1 MAVAS
6 LRHRDRP
13 AGPSDGGRQLNL
25 SSAAILAGI
34 AVDAWLL
41 AFIAIR
47 GRRPWL
53 QATYAACSLA
63 YLALGAAFVGTNE
76 RVLAALRDDVALGIV
91 LLAHALTA
99 ILVLGL
105 IHGETLPRR
114 RSVAFLLLVPVPL
127 LAYLAPIE
135 GWTAATAYEGNVLG
149 GFLVLCL
156 GVALAEAIYARY
168 SSRLLAPHSF
178 WLAVGVVALIV
189 AGPVYAYELEFLGEA
204 SLAGANLAS
213 PIALACFALVAV
225 QADPFKIAPRPAK
238 GGTKAGT
245 LPASDAIVFEE
256 NRPKYALRTA
266 HEESSSGRTTLI
278 LGRHA
283 PSMAAGGAGFAGLLP
298 GRHASLRA
306 LTTAS
311 EFLATSRGGLVVVED
326 LADLSALSEWP
337 PTIEAVVRLR
347 HVARDTGSTVVFSTS
362 RLTDAERRALRDLR
376 LPWWSLPDPAREIE
390 AILAQSFGN
399 GAARL
404 LASFSR
410 AHGLRPEEL
419 TTEHVPALEDFLTRA
434 LAELSG
440 VVAGTAGHGLR
451 TQLEAAASGL
461 RSFAAQSAEDVARG
475 KWPSRI
481 SSEAHPD
488 LLVTAAEYW
497 KGKEMEELFAA
508 ADTVG
513 EREPLF
519 ERARAVF
526 VEQLGDAGESLL
538 RTQLTH
544 IGKKPED
551 LDRSDLVQI
560 ADRASIDLESLAA
573 IVDIPQEKARIQKQI
588 DSIRERL
595 ELIVEEEQ

>member
-1 MAVAS
+1 M
-6 LRHRDRP
+6 
-13 AGPSDGGRQLNL
+13 
-25 SSAAILAGI
+25 
-34 AVDAWLL
+34 DAWLL

-53 QATYAACSLA
+53 QATYAACSVA

-76 RVLAALRDDVALGIV
+76 GVLAALRDDVALGIV

-114 RSVAFLLLVPVPL
+114 RSAAFLLLVPVPL

-135 GWTAATAYEGNVLG
+135 GWTAATAYEGNALG

-156 GVALAEAIYARY
+156 GIALAETIYARY
-168 SSRLLAPHSF
+168 SSRLLAAHSF
-178 WLAVGVVALIV
+178 WLGVGVVALIV

-204 SLAGANLAS
+204 PLAGANLAS

-225 QADPFKIAPRPAK
+225 QADPFSIAPRPSK
-238 GGTKAGT
+238 GRTKSGA
-245 LPASDAIVFEE
+245 LPPSDAIVFEE
-256 NRPKYALRTA
+256 VRPKYALRTA
-266 HEESSSGRTTLI
+266 HEESSGGRATLI
-278 LGRHA
+278 LGRSA
-283 PSMAAGGAGFAGLLP
+283 PPMTATGTRFATVLP
-298 GRHASLRA
+298 GRHASLKA

-311 EFLATSRGGLVVVED
+311 EFLASSPGGLVVVED
-326 LADLSALSEWP
+326 LANLSALSEWP
-337 PTIEAVVRLR
+337 PTIETVVRLR
-347 HVARDTGSTVVFSTS
+347 HVARGTESTVIFSTS
-362 RLTDAERRALRDLR
+362 RLTDPERRALRDLR
-376 LPWWSLPDPAREIE
+376 FTWWTLPDPAREIE
-390 AILAQSFGN
+390 AILAQSFGD

-404 LASFSR
+404 LASFGR
-410 AHGLRPEEL
+410 AHGLRREEL
-419 TTEHVPALEDFLTRA
+419 TTDHVPALLDFLTRA

-461 RSFAAQSAEDVARG
+461 RSFAALSAEELARG
-475 KWPSRI
+475 KWPSRL

-488 LLVTAAEYW
+488 LLVTAADYW

-508 ADTVG
+508 ADTFG

-526 VEQLGDAGESLL
+526 VEQFGDAGESLL
-538 RTQLTH
+538 RTQLADL
-544 IGKKPED
+544 GKKPED
-551 LDRSDLVQI
+551 LDPSDLVRI
-560 ADRASIDLESLAA
+560 ADRASIDLGSLAA
-573 IVDIPQEKARIQKQI
+573 VVDIPQEKARIQKQI
-588 DSIRERL
+588 DSIRQRL
-595 ELIVEEEQ
+595 ELIVEEEK

>member
-1 MAVAS
+1 M
-6 LRHRDRP
+6 
-13 AGPSDGGRQLNL
+13 NL
-25 SSAAILAGI
+25 SSAAILAGV

-76 RVLAALRDDVALGIV
+76 GVLADLREDVALGIL

-114 RSVAFLLLVPVPL
+114 RSAAFLLLVPVPL
-127 LAYLAPIE
+127 LAYLAPTA
-135 GWTAATAYEGNVLG
+135 GWTVATAYEGHVLG

-156 GVALAEAIYARY
+156 GIALAETVYARY
-168 SSRLLAPHSF
+168 SSRLLAAPSF
-178 WLAVGVVALIV
+178 WLGVGVVALIV
-189 AGPVYAYELEFLGEA
+189 AGPVYAYELEYLGQTP
-204 SLAGANLAS
+204 LAAANLAS
-213 PIALACFALVAV
+213 PIALACFAFVAV
-225 QADPFKIAPRPAK
+225 QADPFSITSRPSK
-238 GGTKAGT
+238 GQTKPGS
-245 LPASDAIVFEE
+245 LPPSDAIIFEE
-256 NRPKYALRTA
+256 IRPKYALRTA
-266 HEESSSGRTTLI
+266 HEESSSGRATLI
-278 LGRHA
+278 LGRTA
-283 PSMAAGGAGFAGLLP
+283 PTMAAGGAGFAALLP
-298 GRHASLRA
+298 VRHASLRA

-311 EFLATSRGGLVVVED
+311 EFLATSHGGLVVVED

-337 PTIEAVVRLR
+337 PTVEAVVRLR
-347 HVARDTGSTVVFSTS
+347 HVARGTGSTVVFSTS
-362 RLTDAERRALRDLR
+362 RLTDPERRALRDLR
-376 LPWWSLPDPAREIE
+376 FTWWSLPDPAREID
-390 AILAQSFGN
+390 AILTQSFGK
-399 GAARL
+399 GATRL

-410 AHGLRPEEL
+410 AHGLRQDEL
-419 TTEHVPALEDFLTRA
+419 TTEHVPALLDFLTRT

-440 VVAGTAGHGLR
+440 VVVGTASHGLR

-461 RSFAAQSAEDVARG
+461 RSFAAQSAEEVARG
-475 KWPSRI
+475 KWPSRV
-481 SSEAHPD
+481 SSESHPN
-488 LLVTAAEYW
+488 LLVTAADYW

-538 RTQLTH
+538 RTQLAH
-544 IGKKPED
+544 LGKKPEE
-551 LDRSDLVQI
+551 LDPSDLVRI
-560 ADRASIDLESLAA
+560 ADRASIDLGSLAA
-573 IVDIPQEKARIQKQI
+573 IVDIPQEKARIQQQI
-588 DSIRERL
+588 DSIRQRL
-595 ELIVEEEQ
+595 ELIVEEEK

>member
-47 GRRPWL
+47 GGRPWL
-53 QATYAACSLA
+53 QATYAACTLA
-63 YLALGAAFVGTNE
+63 YVALGAAFVGTNE

-114 RSVAFLLLVPVPL
+114 RSVAFLLVPVPL

-168 SSRLLAPHSF
+168 TSRLLAPHSF

-390 AILAQSFGN
+390 AILAQSFGD

-481 SSEAHPD
+481 SSGAHPD

-544 IGKKPED
+544 LGKKPED

>member
-1 MAVAS
+1 
-6 LRHRDRP
+6 
-13 AGPSDGGRQLNL
+13 LNF
-25 SSAAILAGI
+25 SSAAILAGV

-53 QATYAACSLA
+53 QATYAACSLV

-76 RVLAALRDDVALGIV
+76 GVLAALRDDVALGIL

-105 IHGETLPRR
+105 IHGGTLPRR

-127 LAYLAPIE
+127 LAYLAPSE
-135 GWTAATAYEGNVLG
+135 GWTAGTAYDGNVLG

-156 GVALAEAIYARY
+156 GIALAETIYARY
-168 SSRLLAPHSF
+168 SSRLLAAHSF
-178 WLAVGVVALIV
+178 WLGVGVVALIV
-189 AGPVYAYELEFLGEA
+189 AGPVYAYELEFLGE
-204 SLAGANLAS
+204 SPLAGANLAS

-225 QADPFKIAPRPAK
+225 QADPFSISSRPAK
-238 GGTKAGT
+238 GQTKPGV
-245 LPASDAIVFEE
+245 LPASDAIIFEE
-256 NRPKYALRTA
+256 IRPKYALRTA
-266 HEESSSGRTTLI
+266 HEESSSGRATLV
-278 LGRHA
+278 LGRTA
-283 PSMAAGGAGFAGLLP
+283 SAMAAGGAGFAALLP
-298 GRHASLRA
+298 VRHASLRA

-311 EFLATSRGGLVVVED
+311 EFLATSRGGLVVIED

-337 PTIEAVVRLR
+337 PTLEAVVRLR
-347 HVARDTGSTVVFSTS
+347 HVARGTGSTVVFSTS
-362 RLTDAERRALRDLR
+362 RLTDPERRALKELR
-376 LPWWSLPDPAREIE
+376 FTWWSLPDPAREID
-390 AILAQSFGN
+390 AILAQSFGD

-404 LASFSR
+404 LTSFGR
-410 AHGLRPEEL
+410 AHGLQREEL
-419 TTEHVPALEDFLTRA
+419 TTDHVPALLDFLTRA

-440 VVAGTAGHGLR
+440 VVAWTAGHGLR

-461 RSFAAQSAEDVARG
+461 RSFAAQSAEELARG
-475 KWPSRI
+475 KWPSRV

-488 LLVTAAEYW
+488 LLVTAADYW

-526 VEQLGDAGESLL
+526 VEQLGNAGESLL
-538 RTQLTH
+538 RTQLAH
-544 IGKKPED
+544 LGKKPED
-551 LDRSDLVQI
+551 LDRADLVRI
-560 ADRASIDLESLAA
+560 AERASIDLGSLAA
-573 IVDIPQEKARIQKQI
+573 VVDIPQEKARIQKQI

-595 ELIVEEEQ
+595 ELIVEEEK

>member
-13 AGPSDGGRQLNL
+13 AGPIDGGRPLNL

-53 QATYAACSLA
+53 QATYAACTLA
-63 YLALGAAFVGTNE
+63 YVALGAAFVGTNE

-135 GWTAATAYEGNVLG
+135 GWTTATAYEGNVLG

-156 GVALAEAIYARY
+156 GVALAETVYARY
-168 SSRLLAPHSF
+168 SSRLLAAHSF
-178 WLAVGVVALIV
+178 WLGVGVIALIV

-225 QADPFKIAPRPAK
+225 QADPFPIAPRPAK

-266 HEESSSGRTTLI
+266 HEESSGGRATLI
-278 LGRHA
+278 LGRIA
-283 PSMAAGGAGFAGLLP
+283 PAMAASEAGFAAVLP
-298 GRHASLRA
+298 ARHASLRA

-311 EFLATSRGGLVVVED
+311 EFLTGSRGGLAVVED

-337 PTIEAVVRLR
+337 STIEAVVRLR
-347 HVARDTGSTVVFSTS
+347 HVARGTGSTVIFSTS

-376 LPWWSLPDPAREIE
+376 FTWWSLPDPAREIE
-390 AILAQSFGN
+390 AILTQSFGS

-404 LASFSR
+404 LAAFSR
-410 AHGLRPEEL
+410 AHACRQEEL
-419 TTEHVPALEDFLTRA
+419 TTEQVPTLLDFLARA

-461 RSFAAQSAEDVARG
+461 RSFAAQGAEEVARG

-481 SSEAHPD
+481 ASEAHPD

-497 KGKEMEELFAA
+497 KGKEMEELFTAA
-508 ADTVG
+508 
-513 EREPLF
+513 
-519 ERARAVF
+519 
-526 VEQLGDAGESLL
+526 
-538 RTQLTH
+538 
-544 IGKKPED
+544 
-551 LDRSDLVQI
+551 
-560 ADRASIDLESLAA
+560 
-573 IVDIPQEKARIQKQI
+573 
-588 DSIRERL
+588 
-595 ELIVEEEQ
+595 ELIVEDEK

>member
-1 MAVAS
+1 M
-6 LRHRDRP
+6 
-13 AGPSDGGRQLNL
+13 
-25 SSAAILAGI
+25 
-34 AVDAWLL
+34 DAWLL

-47 GRRPWL
+47 GGRPWL
-53 QATYAACSLA
+53 QATYAACTLA
-63 YLALGAAFVGTNE
+63 YVALGAAFVGTNE

-114 RSVAFLLLVPVPL
+114 RSVAFLLVPVPL

-168 SSRLLAPHSF
+168 TSRLLAPHSF

-508 ADTVG
+508 DTVG

-544 IGKKPED
+544 LGKKPED

>member
-47 GRRPWL
+47 GGRPWL
-53 QATYAACSLA
+53 QATYAACWLA

-114 RSVAFLLLVPVPL
+114 RSVAFLLVPVPL

-135 GWTAATAYEGNVLG
+135 GWTTATAYEGNVLG

-168 SSRLLAPHSF
+168 SSRLLGPHSF
-178 WLAVGVVALIV
+178 WLSVGVVALIV

-213 PIALACFALVAV
+213 PIALACFAFVAI
-225 QADPFKIAPRPAK
+225 QSDPFSIAPRPSK

-245 LPASDAIVFEE
+245 LPASDAVVFEE
-256 NRPKYALRTA
+256 NRPKYAVRTA
-266 HEESSSGRTTLI
+266 HEASSSGRTTLI

-475 KWPSRI
+475 KWPSRL
-481 SSEAHPD
+481 SSDAHPD

-573 IVDIPQEKARIQKQI
+573 IVDIPQEKARIQRQI

>member
-1 MAVAS
+1 
-6 LRHRDRP
+6 
-13 AGPSDGGRQLNL
+13 LNL
-25 SSAAILAGI
+25 SSAAILAGV

-76 RVLAALRDDVALGIV
+76 GVLAALRDDVALGIL

-135 GWTAATAYEGNVLG
+135 GWTVGTAYDGNVLG

-156 GVALAEAIYARY
+156 GIALAETIYARY
-168 SSRLLAPHSF
+168 SSRLLAAHSF
-178 WLAVGVVALIV
+178 WLGVGVVALIV

-204 SLAGANLAS
+204 PLAGANLAS
-213 PIALACFALVAV
+213 PIALACFALVAL
-225 QADPFKIAPRPAK
+225 QADPFSISPRPTK
-238 GGTKAGT
+238 GQTKPGV
-245 LPASDAIVFEE
+245 LPASDAIIFEE
-256 NRPKYALRTA
+256 IRPKYALRTA
-266 HEESSSGRTTLI
+266 REESSSGRATLI
-278 LGRHA
+278 LGRTA
-283 PSMAAGGAGFAGLLP
+283 PAMAAGGAGFAALLP
-298 GRHASLRA
+298 VRHASLRA

-311 EFLATSRGGLVVVED
+311 EFLATSHGGLVVIED

-347 HVARDTGSTVVFSTS
+347 HVARGTGSTVVLSTS
-362 RLTDAERRALRDLR
+362 RLTDPERRALRDLQFT
-376 LPWWSLPDPAREIE
+376 WWSLPDPAREID
-390 AILAQSFGN
+390 AILAQSFGD
-399 GAARL
+399 GVARL
-404 LASFSR
+404 LTSFGR
-410 AHGLRPEEL
+410 AHGLRREEL
-419 TTEHVPALEDFLTRA
+419 TTDHVPALLDFLTRA

-451 TQLEAAASGL
+451 TQLEAAATGL
-461 RSFAAQSAEDVARG
+461 RSFAAQSAEELARG
-475 KWPSRI
+475 KWPSRV

-488 LLVTAAEYW
+488 LLVTAADYW

-508 ADTVG
+508 ADIVG

-538 RTQLTH
+538 RTQLAH
-544 IGKKPED
+544 LGKKPED
-551 LDRSDLVQI
+551 LNRGDLVRI
-560 ADRASIDLESLAA
+560 AERASIDLGSLAA
-573 IVDIPQEKARIQKQI
+573 VVDIPQEKARIQKQI
-588 DSIRERL
+588 DSIRQRL
-595 ELIVEEEQ
+595 ELIVEEEK